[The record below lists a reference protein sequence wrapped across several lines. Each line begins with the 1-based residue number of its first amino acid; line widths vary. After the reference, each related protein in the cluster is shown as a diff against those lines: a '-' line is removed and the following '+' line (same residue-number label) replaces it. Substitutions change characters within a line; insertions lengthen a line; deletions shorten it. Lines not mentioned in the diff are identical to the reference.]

1 MPIRRDKNSDKT
13 KANKENKSYI
23 KILWLFKH
31 IFMYMLL
38 LLSYFSRVR
47 LCVTP
52 QTAAHQ
58 APPSLAFS
66 RQEHWSGLPFPSPTQ
81 ESEKWKGSHSVV
93 SNSLQPHGLQPT
105 RLLHPWDFPGKSAR
119 VGCHCL
125 LQFIYIHICKWIHM
139 YIYMYIHSYLKTFWL
154 FFFTHIYI

>member
-1 MPIRRDKNSDKT
+1 MKRYFTEKYIQIVDKHVKICTILLAIRELKLRPIMSYHYMPIRRDKNSDKT

-58 APPSLAFS
+58 APPSLALS

-81 ESEKWKGSHSVV
+81 ESEK
-93 SNSLQPHGLQPT
+93 
-105 RLLHPWDFPGKSAR
+105 
-119 VGCHCL
+119 
-125 LQFIYIHICKWIHM
+125 
-139 YIYMYIHSYLKTFWL
+139 
-154 FFFTHIYI
+154 